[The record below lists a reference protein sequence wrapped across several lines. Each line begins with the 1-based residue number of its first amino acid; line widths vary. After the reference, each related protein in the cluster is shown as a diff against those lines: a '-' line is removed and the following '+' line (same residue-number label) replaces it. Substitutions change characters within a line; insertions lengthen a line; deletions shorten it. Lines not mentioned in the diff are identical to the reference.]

1 MGAQIYTAVEARAIV
16 SACRAQRETWRQIG
30 AHDPAFRVDAEYRAR
45 IDREESLAASVEH
58 HAARA
63 ERAEAERDAAI
74 KRATNAERMR
84 DAFVAT
90 SVAFAVDMIDKP
102 DAMARCAAE
111 RDAAVAQA
119 EELTR
124 ALRVTQSDLARALAD
139 GRVEL
144 RQRADDAE
152 RVAADLRDD
161 LERLRAIIEG
171 RTTPPTDAEMEAHV
185 APGRSGWWLV
195 SSPDDM
201 SLELIEQPSER
212 DWCIEWGATQWL
224 PIDLDGRPC
233 AWPVVT
239 EAPSR

>member
-1 MGAQIYTAVEARAIV
+1 MGAHIFTGAEAKALRDAIRHGGEPCPPDCSGECV
-16 SACRAQRETWRQIG
+16 AAYAG
-30 AHDPAFRVDAEYRAR
+30 ALMRLRDAAP
-45 IDREESLAASVEH
+45 DLAESVVH

-124 ALRVTQSDLARALAD
+124 ALRVAQGDRDEARRLLAMAARGELPRCNECERAMTQRWTDAPGGVCDACAARAS
-139 GRVEL
+139 
-144 RQRADDAE
+144 ADDA
-152 RVAADLRDD
+152 AALEDLPHAAA
-161 LERLRAIIEG
+161 LRA
-171 RTTPPTDAEMEAHV
+171 
-185 APGRSGWWLV
+185 LV
-195 SSPDDM
+195 P
-201 SLELIEQPSER
+201 
-212 DWCIEWGATQWL
+212 
-224 PIDLDGRPC
+224 
-233 AWPVVT
+233 T
-239 EAPSR
+239 EAPRG

>member
-63 ERAEAERDAAI
+63 ERAEAERDAA
-74 KRATNAERMR
+74 
-84 DAFVAT
+84 
-90 SVAFAVDMIDKP
+90 
-102 DAMARCAAE
+102 
-111 RDAAVAQA
+111 VAQA

-124 ALRVTQSDLARALAD
+124 ALRAAQSDLTRALAD

-161 LERLRAIIEG
+161 LERLRAAVREADEAAQHVYAASVAERIGQPYAAAKVAAIIA
-171 RTTPPTDAEMEAHV
+171 RQDAACAALRALMPTE
-185 APGRSGWWLV
+185 V
-195 SSPDDM
+195 S
-201 SLELIEQPSER
+201 R
-212 DWCIEWGATQWL
+212 G
-224 PIDLDGRPC
+224 
-233 AWPVVT
+233 
-239 EAPSR
+239 

>member
-124 ALRVTQSDLARALAD
+124 ALRVAQGDLARALAD

-152 RVAADLRDD
+152 RVAADMLDD
-161 LERLRAIIEG
+161 LERLRAAVREADEAAQHVYAASVAERIGQPYAAAKVAAIIA
-171 RTTPPTDAEMEAHV
+171 RQDAACAALRALMPTE
-185 APGRSGWWLV
+185 V
-195 SSPDDM
+195 S
-201 SLELIEQPSER
+201 R
-212 DWCIEWGATQWL
+212 G
-224 PIDLDGRPC
+224 
-233 AWPVVT
+233 
-239 EAPSR
+239 

>member
-16 SACRAQRETWRQIG
+16 SACRAQRETWRQIV

-63 ERAEAERDAAI
+63 ERAEAERDAAL
-74 KRATNAERMR
+74 AH
-84 DAFVAT
+84 
-90 SVAFAVDMIDKP
+90 
-102 DAMARCAAE
+102 
-111 RDAAVAQA
+111 A

-124 ALRVTQSDLARALAD
+124 ALRAAQSDLARALAD

-152 RVAADLRDD
+152 RVAADMLDD
-161 LERLRAIIEG
+161 LKHLRAIIEG
-171 RTTPPTDAEMEAHV
+171 RTTPPTDAEVYAHV